1 MNTPSQHAPPPRPLV
16 RVLRRIR
23 HTALILLFAAA
34 FASPHVIHAQSLV
47 VATAYDMVPFSFVQR
62 DSIAGYDIDL
72 WKAIANEAD
81 LSFQFLPQDFSGIM
95 PSLQRGTAHV
105 GISSITRPSKI
116 PQGLEFST
124 PYYESGL
131 RLLVRTSE
139 TVITGPDDL
148 KGRTI
153 ACKLGTTSVTYA
165 YRNLPATMVSLFRE
179 IEDAFQALLF
189 QQVDAVLF
197 DAPIMEHYAVQ
208 EGKGRVKVVGPL
220 LNPQH
225 YAIAMRKDLG
235 LKPTIDA
242 ALETLRKN
250 GTLRRIHTT
259 WFGEKTTTP

>member
-1 MNTPSQHAPPPRPLV
+1 MKMNSQHTPTLCFLGHI
-16 RVLRRIR
+16 LRKIR
-23 HTALILLFAAA
+23 HAALLLLFAVAL
-34 FASPHVIHAQSLV
+34 ASPHVTHAQSLV
-47 VATAYDMVPFSFVQR
+47 VATAYDMVPFSFIQR

-72 WKAIANEAD
+72 WKAIAKEAG
-81 LSFQFLPQDFSGIM
+81 LSFQFLPQDFSAII
-95 PSLQRGTAHV
+95 PALKRGTAHV
-105 GISSITRPSKI
+105 GIASITRPQTI
-116 PQGLEFST
+116 PKDLEFST

-131 RLLVRTSE
+131 RLLVRTGE
-139 TVITGPDDL
+139 ATIAGPDDL

-197 DAPIMEHYAVQ
+197 DAPIMEHYALQ

-242 ALETLRKN
+242 ALETLQKN

-259 WFGEKTTTP
+259 WFGEKPTAP